1 MKKLPA
7 FAILIALTPALLG
20 QTLPAPYPRIEGRY
34 MLSTV
39 TRYCQSVESFSS
51 QYQPRLFAAVDGPSA
66 ESPRWAEYSGE
77 PEWKAARE
85 PKPLALVW
93 YRDDHVA
100 RVLIAS
106 EDGNNGRR
114 VAEYCYRPDGTL
126 ARIRS
131 IPEVWKQCDP
141 SHLRCSFTFAK
152 EGLYLP
158 NGRAVK
164 GPSDAI
170 QSSLVGLADSDTTPA
185 NSGVSDLRPLKSE
198 ETSFSFAEFPV
209 EYLKVQDLP
218 FSHLL
223 FTPEK

>member
-1 MKKLPA
+1 MKKLSA
-7 FAILIALTPALLG
+7 FWISIALTPAVFG
-20 QTLPAPYPRIEGRY
+20 QMMPAPYAHMEGRY
-34 MLSTV
+34 MLSTL
-39 TRYCQSVESFSS
+39 TRYCHSVENFSS
-51 QYQPRLFAAVDGPSA
+51 QSQPRLFAAVDGPSG
-66 ESPRWAEYSGE
+66 ELPRWVEYSGE

-131 IPEVWKQCDP
+131 VPEVWKQCDP
-141 SHLRCSFTFAK
+141 SHLRCSFTFA
-152 EGLYLP
+152 EQGLYLP

-164 GPSDAI
+164 EPSESI
-170 QSSLVGLADSDTTPA
+170 QSLLVGLANSDTA
-185 NSGVSDLRPLKSE
+185 SGNSGFSDLRPLKSE
-198 ETSFSFAEFPV
+198 KTSVSVAEFPI
-209 EYLKVQDLP
+209 EYQRVQDLP

-223 FTPEK
+223 SASTK

>member
-1 MKKLPA
+1 MKELAA
-7 FAILIALTPALLG
+7 FCISIALTPAVFG
-20 QTLPAPYPRIEGRY
+20 QMMPTPYPRTEGRC

-39 TRYCQSVESFSS
+39 TRYCQSVEDSS
-51 QYQPRLFAAVDGPSA
+51 NQSHPRVFAAVDGPLG

-77 PEWKAARE
+77 LEWKAAQK

-93 YRDDHVA
+93 YRDDHLA

-106 EDGNNGRR
+106 EDEDNRRR

-141 SHLRCSFTFAK
+141 SHLHCSFTFVE

-158 NGRAVK
+158 NGQAIK
-164 GPSDAI
+164 GPSESI
-170 QSSLVGLADSDTTPA
+170 YSLWVGFENSGTTPG
-185 NSGVSDLRPLKSE
+185 SPGFSDLRPLKSE
-198 ETSFSFAEFPV
+198 KTSFSLAEFPV
-209 EYLKVQDLP
+209 EYLRLQDLP

-223 FTPEK
+223 SASTK